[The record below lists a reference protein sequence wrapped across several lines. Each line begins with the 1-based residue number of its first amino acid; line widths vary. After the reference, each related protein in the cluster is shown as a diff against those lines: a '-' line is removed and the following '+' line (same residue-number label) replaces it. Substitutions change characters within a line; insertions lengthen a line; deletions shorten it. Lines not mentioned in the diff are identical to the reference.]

1 MNRVLRI
8 GTRGS
13 KLALWQTN
21 WVAEQLREQ
30 WPDIRFDIEV
40 IKTIGDQ
47 VQDRPLDQI
56 PVLGV
61 FTKELDNALLAKEID
76 IAVHSMKD
84 RPTSTPDGIAIGAV
98 PKRED
103 PRDAFIGKQAGRL
116 SDLPRNAVVG
126 TGSLRRR
133 AQALAIRPDL
143 GFTSLRGNIDTR
155 LRKLAESDSLGGII
169 LAFAGV
175 HRLSLEQHVTE
186 ILGLSEWLPAPAQ
199 GALAIT
205 VRDEDADVSEVVGAI
220 EDKDTRVAAVSE
232 RALLARLGGGC
243 HVPVGAYAEVRDG
256 RVCLSGLI
264 ADLDGTLLLRQTVEG
279 TVDQAETLGAEL
291 GSVLLARGG
300 EGIMAKL
307 GAAQGITNERK

>member
-1 MNRVLRI
+1 LRI